1 MDIREEL
8 IQTFLNE
15 NGWGKAIREKLFSD
29 ASFRHYERLSNG
41 EKSIMLM
48 DAPPEKEDIK
58 PFVNVDQ
65 YLRRCGFSAPQIYA
79 VDEKN
84 GFILLEDLGNHS
96 FTNVLSGNSP
106 ISSLYTEADLYHGA
120 IDVLVQ
126 LHRSTHPEKVPDY
139 DYSLL
144 MQECRLLIDW
154 YLPNIGSQINIKEA
168 GEEYIEIWK
177 DLLSNRKDEE
187 KVPILRDYHADN
199 LMWLPARNGVERV
212 GLLDFQDAV
221 IGSPTYDL
229 VSLLEDARRDVH
241 LETVTSCLKRYL
253 KTRKL
258 LNKKDFITSYAIFAA
273 QRNCKIIGI
282 FARLAIRD
290 NKPRYLN
297 YMPRVWG
304 HLIHDIKHPTL
315 APLKKWMNKT
325 IPATKRHSDAF
336 IIPDQEETIAS

>member
-8 IQTFLNE
+8 IQEFLNE

-29 ASFRHYERLSNG
+29 ASFRSYERLNNG
-41 EKSIMLM
+41 EKSVMLM
-48 DAPPEKEDIK
+48 DAPPEKEDIR

-84 GFILLEDLGNHS
+84 GFILLEDLGNNS

-106 ISSLYTEADLYHGA
+106 ISNMYKEKDLYVA
-120 IDVLVQ
+120 ATDMLIQ
-126 LHRSTHPEKVPDY
+126 LHRSNRPDKIPDY

-154 YLPNIGSQINIKEA
+154 YLPNVDSDIDIKKA
-168 GEEYIEIWK
+168 GEKYIEIWK
-177 DLLSNRKDEE
+177 ELLSNSKSDER
-187 KVPILRDYHADN
+187 VVALRDFHADN
-199 LMWLPARNGVERV
+199 LMWMPARNGVERV

-221 IGSPTYDL
+221 VGSPVYDL
-229 VSLLEDARRDVH
+229 VSLLEDARRDVDPK
-241 LETVTSCLKRYL
+241 TVQMCIKRYL
-253 KTRKL
+253 KSRKAID
-258 LNKKDFITSYAIFAA
+258 KDKFMASYATYAA

-290 NKPRYLN
+290 NKPRYLD
-297 YMPRVWG
+297 YMPRVWN
-304 HLIHDIKHPTL
+304 HLLSDIEHPAL
-315 APLKKWMNKT
+315 EPLYHWIKEV
-325 IPATKRHSDAF
+325 IPEPMRKSTAF
-336 IIPDQEETIAS
+336 IIPDQEESVA